1 MLEMDLRYRSTIME
15 DIKMILSQEIDDFLN
30 ITKRYTKNIEE
41 MIENN
46 KKYYRK

>member
-1 MLEMDLRYRSTIME
+1 MDLRYRSTIME
-15 DIKMILSQEIDDFLN
+15 DIKMVLSQEIDDFLN
-30 ITKRYTKNIEE
+30 ITKRYTKNIGE

>member
-1 MLEMDLRYRSTIME
+1 MDLRYRSTIME
-15 DIKMILSQEIDDFLN
+15 DIKMVLSQEIDDFLN
-30 ITKRYTKNIEE
+30 ITKRYTKNIED

>member
-15 DIKMILSQEIDDFLN
+15 GIKMVLSQEIDDFLN

>member
-15 DIKMILSQEIDDFLN
+15 DIKMVLSQEIDDFLN
-30 ITKRYTKNIEE
+30 ITKRYTKNIED

>member
-1 MLEMDLRYRSTIME
+1 MDLRYRSTIME
-15 DIKMILSQEIDDFLN
+15 DIKMDLSQEIDDFLN

>member
-15 DIKMILSQEIDDFLN
+15 DIKMVLSQEIDDFLN

>member
-1 MLEMDLRYRSTIME
+1 MDLRYRSTIME
-15 DIKMILSQEIDDFLN
+15 DIKMVLSQEIDDFLN